1 MQPALRCLATVLA
14 LMALGPASASAYSA
28 LYAFGDSL
36 SDAGNLFID
45 TGGAYYGPPYYRG
58 HPSNGPTWVEDLSLK
73 LGLGPLTASEAG
85 GNDYAYGFAFTGS
98 VLPGATTSIPDI
110 NQQVARFT
118 TATGG
123 HAPSTG
129 LYAVWIGGNDIIQA
143 VTDVVGG
150 MAPSDAVADLGVAA
164 HDAAVAVDTLAS
176 EGARHFIVPTV
187 PDLAKVPDLR
197 AIPALGPL
205 ATSLTAA
212 YDTALLADVRAL
224 IGTDHIDVRFLD
236 TDALL
241 NAIIADPSAFG
252 LTDATDACYVGSL
265 AGGGTVCATPD
276 QYMFWDGDHPSAVGH
291 ALIADAAASAVPAP
305 GGLPLFSAGTALL
318 AVLRALRRRAA
329 FRPNGPPD
337 GLAAPSGRVPAAS
350 WSASSR

>member
-1 MQPALRCLATVLA
+1 MRPTLRCLATVLA
-14 LMALGPASASAYSA
+14 LTALWPARVSAYSA

-45 TGGAYYGPPYYRG
+45 TGGAYYGPPYYQG
-58 HPSNGPTWVEDLSLK
+58 HPSNGLTWVEDLSLK
-73 LGLGPLTASEAG
+73 LGLGQLTASQAG
-85 GNDYAYGFAFTGS
+85 GNDYAYGFAFTGPA
-98 VLPGATTSIPDI
+98 LPGATTSIPDI

-118 TATGG
+118 TVTGG

-129 LYAVWIGGNDIIQA
+129 LYAVWVGGNDIIQA

-150 MAPSDAVADLGVAA
+150 MTPGAAAADLSLAA
-164 HDAAVAVDTLAS
+164 HDTAVAVNTLAG

-197 AIPALGPL
+197 AVPALGPL

-212 YDTALLADVRAL
+212 YDAALLADVGAL

-236 TDALL
+236 TDVLL
-241 NAIIADPSAFG
+241 NAIIADPAGFG

-265 AGGGTVCATPD
+265 AGGGTVCAIPD
-276 QYMFWDGDHPSAVGH
+276 QYMFWDGDHPSAAGH
-291 ALIADAAASAVPAP
+291 RLIADAAASAIPAP
-305 GGLPLFSAGTALL
+305 GGLPLFGAGAAL
-318 AVLRALRRRAA
+318 AGVLRSLLRRRATPHRSRRWSTA
-329 FRPNGPPD
+329 TRCPARPRRC
-337 GLAAPSGRVPAAS
+337 A
-350 WSASSR
+350 